1 MARRG
6 TGADPERPNDSDGP
20 GRQHSRGHA
29 AGRPLGTRRQRGTQ
43 LARLSASTGAGYVA
57 SKVRGLRNN
66 ELATQEFHAASAERI
81 AELLG
86 SMKGA
91 AMKLG
96 QIASFVD
103 LDLPEDVRT
112 TYQDVLAG
120 LRTEAPPVDPEA
132 IAGVI
137 TEDFGAPP
145 DQVFA
150 EWERDP
156 IASASI
162 GQVHRAR
169 LPDGSRV
176 ITKVQYPGVAEAVE
190 ADLAN
195 VESLAPLM
203 RVLSPNLEV
212 KPLLH
217 ELTERLLDEL
227 DYQREAQYQQAFA
240 DRYHGHPFIRIPAVH
255 HEWCRPRVLVV
266 EEMRGASFDEM
277 ASQAGEAERQRYAE
291 MLYRFFYG
299 SLHRFRLFHADPHP
313 GNYLFPGD
321 GTMAVLDFGSV
332 KVFPSSVLAAI
343 LNVVEAV
350 VQHDRRAL
358 AIALREADFV
368 PSGYEPD
375 WDRLMGWFRHFHQP
389 IIEDAEFTYTPEF
402 ATSVLRSTTDPRYG
416 PIDVLRRLNLP
427 ADHLLLNRIQWGVN
441 SLLARL
447 RARNNWHRISREWLH
462 GWEPATELG
471 RQDAA
476 FMGQH
481 PDLV

>member
-1 MARRG
+1 MARDG
-6 TGADPERPNDSDGP
+6 TGADPERPDDPKRGSSRARPSD
-20 GRQHSRGHA
+20 
-29 AGRPLGTRRQRGTQ
+29 RPLGTRRQRGAQ

-57 SKVRGLRNN
+57 SKFRGLRDSDV
-66 ELATQEFHAASAERI
+66 ATQEFHAASAERI

-103 LDLPEDVRT
+103 LDLPEEVRT
-112 TYQDVLAG
+112 TYQDVLSG
-120 LRTEAPPVDPEA
+120 LRTEAPAVDPAA
-132 IAGVI
+132 IAEVI

-150 EWERDP
+150 EWEREP

-169 LPDGSRV
+169 LPDGSPV

-190 ADLAN
+190 ADVAN
-195 VESLAPLM
+195 VEALAPLM

-212 KPLLH
+212 KPLLR
-217 ELTERLLDEL
+217 ELAERLLDEL
-227 DYQREAQYQQAFA
+227 DYQREAQYQHAFA
-240 DRYHGHPFIRIPAVH
+240 ERYEGHPFIRIPAVH
-255 HEWCRPRVLVV
+255 HAWCRPRVLVV
-266 EEMRGASFDEM
+266 EEMRGASFEEM
-277 ASQAGEAERQRYAE
+277 ATQAEERERQRYAE

-321 GTMAVLDFGSV
+321 DTMAVLDFGSV
-332 KVFPSSVLAAI
+332 KVFPASVLAAI
-343 LNVVEAV
+343 LDVVEAV
-350 VQHDRRAL
+350 IQDDRQAL
-358 AIALREADFV
+358 AVALRKADFV
-368 PSGYEPD
+368 PSRYEPD
-375 WDRLMGWFRHFHQP
+375 WDRLMEWFRHFHQP
-389 IIEDAEFTYTPEF
+389 IIADAEFTYTPEF

-462 GWEPATELG
+462 GLEPATELG
-471 RQDAA
+471 RQDAE
-476 FMGQH
+476 FMAQH
-481 PDLV
+481 PYQP